1 VNLGQWV
8 GFLAVVIAI
17 YILWKIRQVLLLVF
31 AAIVLA
37 TALNRVVGWLQRV
50 GVKRGIAIGIVAI
63 ALLGIL
69 VGLFAIVEPP
79 LVEQF
84 QQLVNLVPNMLEGLR
99 DWSNWVQTFIPQ
111 QLLNIGNL
119 GNLIPRL
126 QPLITQVVGNVYTW
140 FSDLVAII
148 LNLLLVFVLSIML
161 LANPSPYRRGFIL
174 LFPAFYRRRVND
186 ILSECETTL
195 VGWITATIFDMAV
208 IGVVTFIGLSVL
220 QVPLPLVNALL
231 AGFLEF
237 IPNVGPTLSVL
248 PPVAVALLDSPWKAV
263 AVVILYLLIQ
273 QFESYFLVPFV
284 MKSQVDLLPAVTL
297 LAVVIFGLLF
307 GFLGILLA
315 LPLVIVLKIWLQE
328 LLVKDILNNWGEDER
343 DTPAQESPTPDNG
356 HGN

>member
-1 VNLGQWV
+1 MNLGQWV